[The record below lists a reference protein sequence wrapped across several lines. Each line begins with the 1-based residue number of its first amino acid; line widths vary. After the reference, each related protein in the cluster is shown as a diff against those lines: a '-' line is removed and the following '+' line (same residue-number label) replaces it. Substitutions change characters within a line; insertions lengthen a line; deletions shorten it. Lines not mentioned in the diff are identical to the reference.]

1 MHGSSTQISQA
12 IENVPMNSQRRV
24 RLITFL
30 FLVVVAIHPV
40 YGQEAPLNGFDDY
53 VDKALREWEVPG
65 LAIAIVKDDRIV
77 LAKGYGVRKLGDPAT
92 VNERTLFAIGS
103 SSKSFTA
110 ASVAMLVDEG
120 KLKWDD
126 PVTKYLPDFELYD
139 PYVTRELTVRDL
151 LSHRSGLE
159 RGDLLWY
166 GTEYDRD
173 EILRRTRYLKLTWS
187 LRSTFGYQNLM
198 FLAAGQL
205 IAKVS
210 GKTWDEFIRQR
221 IFTPLTMT
229 SSNTSVKDLKNA
241 DNVATPHAKIE
252 DKLELIAW
260 RNIDNIAP
268 AGSINSNVV
277 DMVQWV
283 RLQLAQGEYQK
294 QRLLSSG
301 AAKEMQTSQTVIR
314 AEPPYS
320 LFYPEAHFL
329 NYGLGWFLHDY
340 RGRKVVEHGG
350 AIDGMRAQVAML
362 PEEKLGL
369 VILTN
374 MHGTI
379 LPLALMYR
387 IFDAYL
393 GAPQRDWSAEML
405 MTTKAL
411 EDQGK
416 ATQKKQEA
424 ERVKDSRPSLALK
437 EYAGTYKNDLYGDV
451 KVTHE
456 NGKLGVRFGPAFTSG
471 LEHWHY
477 DTFRAKFVAAGV
489 SYAYMTFALNAQGK
503 IETLTLNLPSVADYP
518 FKRAPETA
526 AATAAA
532 SLTEEELKKIAGKYE
547 SKTPPVEVSVEIVGG
562 KLKAVVP
569 GQPVYTLVPV
579 AANRF
584 SIEGAPSG
592 FFIQFEMAEGK
603 VKSLT
608 LVQGAGPSLVLLPKQ

>member
-1 MHGSSTQISQA
+1 MT
-12 IENVPMNSQRRV
+12 PQRHF
-24 RLITFL
+24 RLIILLLFVLVAFL
-30 FLVVVAIHPV
+30 PA
-40 YGQEAPLNGFDDY
+40 YAQEAPLNGFDDY
-53 VDKALREWEVPG
+53 VNKAVREWEVPG
-65 LAIAIVKDDRIV
+65 LAIAIIKDDRIV
-77 LAKGYGVRKLGDPAT
+77 LAKGYGVRKLGDPT
-92 VNERTLFAIGS
+92 PVNERTLFAIGS
-103 SSKSFTA
+103 SSKAFTA
-110 ASVAMLVDEG
+110 AAIAMLVDEG

-126 PVTKYLPDFELYD
+126 PVTKYLPGFELYD

-159 RGDLLWY
+159 RGDFLWY

-173 EILRRTRYLKLTWS
+173 EILRRARYLKPTWS

-210 GKTWDEFIRQR
+210 GKSWDDFIRQR
-221 IFTPLTMT
+221 MFTPLSMT
-229 SSNTSVKDLKNA
+229 ASSTSIRDLKNA
-241 DNVATPHAKIE
+241 DNVSSPHAKIE
-252 DKLELIAW
+252 DKVEVIPW

-268 AGSINSNVV
+268 AGSINSSVV
-277 DMVQWV
+277 DMAQWV

-294 QRLLSSG
+294 QHLLSSG
-301 AAKEMQTSQTVIR
+301 AAKEMHTSQTVIR
-314 AEPPYS
+314 LEPPLS

-329 NYGLGWFLHDY
+329 NYGLGWFLQDY

-350 AIDGMRAQVAML
+350 AIDGMRAQVAMI

-374 MHGTI
+374 MGGTI
-379 LPLALMYR
+379 LPLPLMYR

-393 GAPQRDWSAEML
+393 GAPQRDWSADML
-405 MTTKAL
+405 KTVKGF
-411 EDQGK
+411 EEQGK
-416 ATQKKQEA
+416 AAQKKAEA
-424 ERVKDSRPSLALK
+424 EQVKDTRPSLALA
-437 EYAGTYKNDLYGDV
+437 EYTGTYKNDLYGEV

-456 NGKLGVRFGPAFTSG
+456 NGKLGMRFGPSFTSG

-477 DTFRAKFVAAGV
+477 DTFQAKFVAAGGAKV
-489 SYAYMTFALNAQGK
+489 FMSFALNAQGK
-503 IETLTLNLPSVADYP
+503 AETLTLNLPGVAEYP
-518 FKRAPETA
+518 FKRAADTA
-526 AATAAA
+526 TTASV
-532 SLTEEELKKIAGKYE
+532 SLGEEELKKFAGKYE
-547 SKTPPVEVSVEIVGG
+547 LKTPPVEVSVEIVGG
-562 KLKAVVP
+562 KLKAMVP

-592 FFIQFEMAEGK
+592 FFIQFEMAEGR

-608 LVQGAGPSLVLLPKQ
+608 LIQGSGPSLVLLPKQ

>member
-1 MHGSSTQISQA
+1 MY
-12 IENVPMNSQRRV
+12 SQRRFRFV
-24 RLITFL
+24 TFL
-30 FLVVVAIHPV
+30 LFVLLAFLPA

-53 VDKALREWEVPG
+53 VNKALGDWKVPG

-103 SSKSFTA
+103 SSKAFTA
-110 ASVAMLVDEG
+110 AAIAMLVDEG

-139 PYVTRELTVRDL
+139 PYVTRELTIRDL
-151 LSHRSGLE
+151 LTHRSGLE
-159 RGDLLWY
+159 RGDFLWY
-166 GTEYDRD
+166 GSEYDRD
-173 EILRRTRYLKLTWS
+173 EILRRARYLKPTWS

-205 IAKVS
+205 IARVS
-210 GKTWDEFIRQR
+210 GKSWDEFIRQR
-221 IFTPLTMT
+221 IFNPLSMAA
-229 SSNTSVKDLKNA
+229 SNTSIRDLKNS
-241 DNVATPHAKIE
+241 DNVSSPHAKVEEKIE
-252 DKLELIAW
+252 VVPW

-277 DMVQWV
+277 DVVQWV
-283 RLQLAQGEYQK
+283 RLHLAQGEYQK

-314 AEPPYS
+314 AEPPFS
-320 LFYPEAHFL
+320 LLYPEAHFL
-329 NYGLGWFLHDY
+329 NYGIGWFLHDY
-340 RGRKVVEHGG
+340 KGRKVVEHGG

-374 MHGTI
+374 MDGTM
-379 LPLALMYR
+379 LPLALMNR

-393 GAPQRDWSAEML
+393 GAQQRDWSAEML
-405 MTTKAL
+405 KIIKSF
-411 EDQGK
+411 EEQGR
-416 ATQKKQEA
+416 AAQKKAEA
-424 ERVKDSRPSLALK
+424 ERVKDTRPSLAVA
-437 EYAGTYKNDLYGDV
+437 EYAGTYKNDLYGEI

-456 NGKLGVRFGPAFTSG
+456 SGKLGIRFGPSFISS

-489 SYAYMTFALNAQGK
+489 TNVPVTFALNAQGK
-503 IETLTLNLPSVADYP
+503 LDTLTLNLPGVAEYP
-518 FKRAPETA
+518 FKRASD
-526 AATAAA
+526 ATPISAV
-532 SLTEEELKKIAGKYE
+532 SLSEEQLKKFAGLYE
-547 SKTPPVEVSVEIVGG
+547 SKAPPVEVSIEIVGG
-562 KLKAVVP
+562 KLKAMVP
-569 GQPVYTLVPV
+569 GQPVYTLLPV
-579 AANRF
+579 SANRF

-592 FFIQFEMAEGK
+592 FFIQFDVVEGT

-608 LVQGAGPSLVLLPKQ
+608 LIQGSGPSLTLLPKQG

>member
-1 MHGSSTQISQA
+1 MT
-12 IENVPMNSQRRV
+12 PQRRFG
-24 RLITFL
+24 LITFL
-30 FLVVVAIHPV
+30 LFVLVAFLPA
-40 YGQEAPLNGFDDY
+40 YAQEAPLNGFDDY
-53 VDKALREWEVPG
+53 INKALLEWEVPG

-77 LAKGYGVRKLGDPAT
+77 LAKGYGVRKLGDPAP

-103 SSKSFTA
+103 SSKAFTA
-110 ASVAMLVDEG
+110 AAIAMLADEG

-151 LSHRSGLE
+151 LSHRSGLK

-173 EILRRTRYLKLTWS
+173 EILRRTRYLKPTWS

-210 GKTWDEFIRQR
+210 GKSWDEFIRQR
-221 IFTPLTMT
+221 IFTPLGMT
-229 SSNTSVKDLKNA
+229 ASNTSVKDLKGL
-241 DNVATPHAKIE
+241 DNVSSPHAKIE
-252 DKLELIAW
+252 DKVEAISW

-268 AGSINSNVV
+268 AGSINSSVV
-277 DMVQWV
+277 DMAQWV

-294 QRLLSSG
+294 QHLLSSG

-320 LFYPEAHFL
+320 LLYPEAHFL
-329 NYGLGWFLHDY
+329 NYGLGWFLHDF

-350 AIDGMRAQVAML
+350 AIDGMRAQVAMI

-374 MHGTI
+374 MHGTT

-393 GAPQRDWSAEML
+393 DVPQRDWSANML
-405 MTTKAL
+405 KTVKSF
-411 EDQGK
+411 EEQGK
-416 ATQKKQEA
+416 TAQKKSEA
-424 ERVKDSRPSLALK
+424 ERVKDTRLSLALP
-437 EYAGTYKNDLYGDV
+437 EYAGTYKNDLYGEV

-456 NGKLGVRFGPAFTSG
+456 NGKLGVRFGPAYSSG
-471 LEHWHY
+471 LEHWHF
-477 DTFRAKFVAAGV
+477 DTFRAKFIGAGV

-503 IETLTLNLPSVADYP
+503 IETLTLNLPGVADYP
-518 FKRAPETA
+518 FKRAPDTS
-526 AATAAA
+526 ATSAV
-532 SLTEEELKKIAGKYE
+532 SVSEDELKKFAGKYE
-547 SKTPPVEVSVEIVGG
+547 LKTPPVEVSVEIVGG
-562 KLKAVVP
+562 RLKAIVP

-579 AANRF
+579 AASRF

-592 FFIQFEMAEGK
+592 FFIQFEMADGK

-608 LVQGAGPSLVLLPKQ
+608 FIQGSGPSLVLPPKQ

>member
-1 MHGSSTQISQA
+1 MA
-12 IENVPMNSQRRV
+12 LQRRF
-24 RLITFL
+24 RLVGFL
-30 FLVVVAIHPV
+30 LLVMAAFLPA
-40 YGQEAPLNGFDDY
+40 YAQEAPLNGFDDY
-53 VDKALREWEVPG
+53 VNQALRAWEVPG

-77 LAKGYGVRKLGDPAT
+77 LAKGYGVRKLGDPAP

-103 SSKSFTA
+103 SSKAFTA

-126 PVTKYLPDFELYD
+126 PATKYLPDFVLYD

-173 EILRRTRYLKLTWS
+173 EILRRTRYLKPTWS

-210 GKTWDEFIRQR
+210 GKSWDEFIRQR
-221 IFTPLTMT
+221 IFVPLSMT
-229 SSNTSVKDLKNA
+229 ASNTSIRDLKNA
-241 DNVATPHAKIE
+241 DNVSSPHAKFEEKIE
-252 DKLELIAW
+252 VIPW

-277 DMVQWV
+277 DMAQWV

-314 AEPPYS
+314 AEPPFT
-320 LFYPEAHFL
+320 LLYPEAHFL

-350 AIDGMRAQVAML
+350 AIDGMRAQVAMM

-374 MHGTI
+374 MHGST
-379 LPLALMYR
+379 LPLPLMFR

-393 GAPQRDWSAEML
+393 GAPPRDWSAEML
-405 MTTKAL
+405 KTMKAF
-411 EDQGK
+411 EEQGK
-416 ATQKKQEA
+416 AAQKKQQA
-424 ERVKDSRPSLALK
+424 ERVKDTRTSLALG
-437 EYAGTYKNDLYGDV
+437 EYAGTYKNDLYGEA

-456 NGKLGVRFGPAFTSG
+456 NGKLGLRFGAAFTSD

-477 DTFRAKFVAAGV
+477 DTFRAKFVSTGV

-503 IETLTLNLPSVADYP
+503 IDALTLNLPGVADYP
-518 FKRAPETA
+518 FKRVTETA
-526 AATAAA
+526 SPTAAVA
-532 SLTEEELKKIAGKYE
+532 LSEDDLKKFAGKYE
-547 SKTPPVEVSVEIVGG
+547 SKAPPVAVSIEIVGG

-569 GQPVYTLVPV
+569 GQPVYSLVPL

-584 SIEGAPSG
+584 GIEGAPSG
-592 FFIQFEMAEGK
+592 FFIQFEMAENM

-608 LVQGAGPSLVLLPKQ
+608 LVQGSGPSLVLLKQQ